1 MISRINK
8 PLFLSQNPLKF
19 TLKSYPALEMADVQ
33 QGIVQQQLRKQKR
46 PKSLVNFSRE
56 RLNKKVININNGK
69 AVKVSV
75 LVEKEIPPMIPGESR
90 EIPPM
95 TSGTIQAAN
104 LRRDDEKNNAD
115 HI

>member
-1 MISRINK
+1 MDSPTTIK
-8 PLFLSQNPLKF
+8 E
-19 TLKSYPALEMADVQ
+19 TETA
-33 QGIVQQQLRKQKR
+33 
-46 PKSLVNFSRE
+46 KSLVNFSRE

-90 EIPPM
+90 EMPPM

-104 LRRDDEKNNAD
+104 LRRDDEK
-115 HI
+115 IMPTIFKVT